1 MIIVHSSILFGE
13 MSLLIPYSFL
23 NWLLCL
29 FIWSCKKVFVSAI
42 SFALKYNP
50 VAPSVKVSWIALIT
64 FCSKMCLF
72 SYLPFLSLLLASH
85 YFLLSSIYVSC
96 TILLSDRSF
105 AFTLLFIPESS
116 ATRPDPLLH
125 SYYI

>member
-72 SYLPFLSLLLASH
+72 SYLPFLSLLMMVCYPWA
-85 YFLLSSIYVSC
+85 VE
-96 TILLSDRSF
+96 T
-105 AFTLLFIPESS
+105 AP
-116 ATRPDPLLH
+116 
-125 SYYI
+125 